1 MLYAVVQLGSSQYK
15 ISEGDT
21 IEADL
26 LEEEKGKNITLD
38 KVLLFAD
45 GKDVQVGKPY
55 LKNIKVTAEV
65 VGNRLGEKLISYK
78 FRRRK
83 ESAWKK
89 GHRQKLTV
97 LNITK
102 ITAKE

>member
-1 MLYAVVQLGSSQYK
+1 MYAVVQLGSSQYK

-26 LEEEKGKNITLD
+26 MDHDDGKSVTLD

-45 GKDVQVGKPY
+45 GKDVQIGQPY
-55 LKNIKVTAEV
+55 LKHIKVTAKV
-65 VGNRLGEKLISYK
+65 IGTILGEKLIAFKS
-78 FRRRK
+78 RSRT
-83 ESAWKK
+83 ANVWKK
-89 GHRQKLTV
+89 GHRQKLTT

>member
-1 MLYAVVQLGSSQYK
+1 MYAVVQLGSSQYK

-21 IEADL
+21 IDTDL
-26 LEEEKGKNITLD
+26 MEEEKGKSVTFD
-38 KVLLFAD
+38 KVLLFSD
-45 GKDVQVGKPY
+45 GKEVQIGQPY
-55 LKNIKVTAEV
+55 LKNIKVTAKI
-65 VGNRLGEKLISYK
+65 VGTTLGEKLISYK
-78 FRRRK
+78 FRKRK

-89 GHRQKLTV
+89 GHRQKLTT

>member
-1 MLYAVVQLGSSQYK
+1 MYAVVQLGSSQYK

-21 IEADL
+21 IDADL
-26 LEEEKGKNITLD
+26 MEEEKGKSVTFD
-38 KVLLFAD
+38 KVLLFSD
-45 GKDVQVGKPY
+45 GKEVQIGQPY
-55 LKNIKVTAEV
+55 LKNIKVTAKI
-65 VGNRLGEKLISYK
+65 VGTTLGEKLISYK
-78 FRRRK
+78 FRKRK

-89 GHRQKLTV
+89 GHRQKLTT